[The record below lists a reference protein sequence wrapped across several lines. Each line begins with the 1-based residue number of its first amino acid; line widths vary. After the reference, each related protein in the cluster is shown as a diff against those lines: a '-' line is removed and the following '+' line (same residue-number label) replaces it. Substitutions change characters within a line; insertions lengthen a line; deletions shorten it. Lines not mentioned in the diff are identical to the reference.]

1 MAVKKNFY
9 AVRCGRQPGIYK
21 TWTDCQKQIMGFKGA
36 VYKGF
41 PTQAEAE
48 SFMSGAEKKKTILD
62 NDEIKIYVDG
72 SFDGKR
78 YGWGFAVFQA
88 GELIC
93 SEKGAG
99 DNPDYVQ
106 HRNVAGEVFAAAYA
120 ARWARG
126 QGLKSVTIC
135 HDYQGISE
143 WAEGRWKTNTP
154 MTQRYAAFMKDYRD
168 IIKFQKVTGHSGV
181 DGNELADKLARQA
194 IGL

>member
-21 TWTDCQKQIMGFKGA
+21 TWADCQKQIMGFKGA
-36 VYKGF
+36 IYKGF
-41 PTQAEAE
+41 ATRDEAE
-48 SFMSGAEKKKTILD
+48 GFMTGAENSGTIVD
-62 NDEIKIYVDG
+62 SNEIKIYVDG

-93 SEKGAG
+93 SRNGSG
-99 DNPDYVQ
+99 DNPEYVS

-120 ARWARG
+120 ARWAKE
-126 QGLKSVTIC
+126 QGLKAVTIC

-143 WAEGRWKTNTP
+143 WAEGRWKTNNL
-154 MTQRYAAFMKDYRD
+154 MTSKYAEYMKDYRD
-168 IIKFQKVTGHSGV
+168 IVKFQKVSGHSGV
-181 DGNELADKLARQA
+181 EGNELADKLARQA
-194 IGL
+194 LGL

>member
-21 TWTDCQKQIMGFKGA
+21 TWADCQKQIMGFKGA
-36 VYKGF
+36 IYKGF
-41 PTQAEAE
+41 ATRDEAE
-48 SFMSGAEKKKTILD
+48 GFMNGAENSDTITD
-62 NDEIKIYVDG
+62 NSEVKIYVDG

-93 SEKGAG
+93 SRNGAG
-99 DNPDYVQ
+99 DNPEYVP

-120 ARWARG
+120 ARWAKE
-126 QGLKSVTIC
+126 QGLKAVTIC

-143 WAEGRWKTNTP
+143 WAEGRWKTNNL
-154 MTQRYAAFMKDYRD
+154 MTSKYAEYMKDYRD
-168 IIKFQKVTGHSGV
+168 IVKFQKVSGHSGV
-181 DGNELADKLARQA
+181 EGNELADKLARQA